1 MMTPVESSNTLPA
14 SLARRE
20 ALATGGKAGL
30 LSLLLAAGFARPQ
43 DVFAQSAP
51 AGVLVPAEAFN
62 AKGIPATLKAL
73 GATGSAE
80 SRDIRIEA
88 PDVSETGGQVPV
100 IITSN
105 IPRTESIAI
114 LIENN
119 PHALS
124 SVFQVPSWTD
134 PYLSLNVKMQES
146 TQLYAL
152 VRSGGKYFH
161 ARQMVRVTIGG
172 CGQ

>member
-1 MMTPVESSNTLPA
+1 MTFPSATPDIPS
-14 SLARRE
+14 RRD
-20 ALATGGKAGL
+20 ALAAGGRAGL
-30 LSLLLAAGFARPQ
+30 LSLLVASGFVRPQ
-43 DVFAQSAP
+43 DVFAQATP
-51 AGVLVPAEAFN
+51 ASGLLVPAEAFN
-62 AKGIPATLKAL
+62 TKGIPATLKAL
-73 GATGSAE
+73 GATGSVE

-88 PDVSETGGQVPV
+88 PDISETGGQVPI

-124 SVFQVPSWTD
+124 SVFEVPAWTD
-134 PYLSLNVKMQES
+134 AYLSLNVKLAES
-146 TQLYAL
+146 TQVYAL
-152 VRSGGKYFH
+152 ARSGGKYFH